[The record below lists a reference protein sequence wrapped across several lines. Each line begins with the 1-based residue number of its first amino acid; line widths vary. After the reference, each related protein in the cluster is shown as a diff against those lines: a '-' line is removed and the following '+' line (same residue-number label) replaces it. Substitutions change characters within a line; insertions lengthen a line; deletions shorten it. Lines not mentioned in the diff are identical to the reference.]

1 MDFARKQ
8 LEKYGWTAGKGL
20 GKYENGI
27 SEALKPKLKRSV
39 TGVGHDP
46 ASDFTEHW
54 WNDLYNKAAGNL
66 EVEEKNGKIKRIK
79 CKNPS
84 DFVITNNTWKIKKNH
99 KNTSTEQQYS
109 EYFIKKSILSNGE
122 SKVENVKEAESDN
135 EETAKDVF
143 KLSDEELFAACE
155 GRTAH
160 KGARHGL
167 KALGKLARIEQQEQ
181 LLLNHAKYIGYS
193 HTKTRNKKGS
203 LDENDSQDLDNNS
216 LDNDTTGIK
225 KKKKRK
231 KHFINHS
238 IEVASVNNNVDN
250 GLNENTEFGT
260 EKSDVKRKST
270 INDDNGDCDNISV
283 EMLKKEKNKRKAIDS
298 VTLSSG
304 DMEEIYI
311 QKKKKNKSKK
321 KQDIAAE
328 IIPTEQKELESDS
341 VKKHKKKKWKEQ

>member
-79 CKNPS
+79 CKDPS
-84 DFVITNNTWKIKKNH
+84 DFVITNNTWKIKKNQ

-109 EYFIKKSILSNGE
+109 EYFIKKAILSNGE

-135 EETAKDVF
+135 EETKKDVF

-193 HTKTRNKKGS
+193 HAKTRNKKGS
-203 LDENDSQDLDNNS
+203 LNENDSQFLDNNS
-216 LDNDTTGIK
+216 LDNDTTGVK
-225 KKKKRK
+225 KKKK
-231 KHFINHS
+231 KHLIN
-238 IEVASVNNNVDN
+238 IGMEVASVNDNVVK
-250 GLNENTEFGT
+250 GLNEHTEFGT
-260 EKSDVKRKST
+260 ENSDVTRKNT
-270 INDDNGDCDNISV
+270 INDIIGDCDQSV
-283 EMLKKEKNKRKAIDS
+283 KIIKNKSKRKAIDS
-298 VTLSSG
+298 ETVSSG
-304 DMEEIYI
+304 DIAEIYI
-311 QKKKKNKSKK
+311 QKKKKKKSKK
-321 KQDIAAE
+321 KEDMVVD
-328 IIPTEQKELESDS
+328 IIPTEQRELEGNTA
-341 VKKHKKKKWKEQ
+341 KKNKKKKREKQ